1 MSGVDTVM
9 DVLGEHGYERR
20 PRPLEVA
27 RTKFDFEAAAVGTK
41 RSHDLIIVAGAEI
54 EPSRLQRMV
63 ESVARGLDIGE
74 SKRPLTLVLIGPGA
88 MPARAG
94 MEEVARVLTVS
105 ANPTKAEVE
114 DALAVLLPL
123 KSALGGGSRGLD
135 PLDEVR
141 VHSTNWNQ
149 DFDQFVLAARHGQAA
164 VEEALSRYVNEGAN
178 PTADGGAGVD

>member
-9 DVLGEHGYERR
+9 DVLEEHGFARR

-88 MPARAG
+88 VPARAG
-94 MEEVARVLTVS
+94 MEEVARVLMVS
-105 ANPTKAEVE
+105 ADPTKAEVE

-123 KSALGGGSRGLD
+123 RAAVGGGDRGLD

-141 VHSTNWNQ
+141 VYATNWNQ
-149 DFDQFVLAARHGQAA
+149 DFDEFMHAARRGQAA
-164 VEEALSRYVNEGAN
+164 VEEALSRYVNDGVN
-178 PTADGGAGVD
+178 PAAGGGDGVE